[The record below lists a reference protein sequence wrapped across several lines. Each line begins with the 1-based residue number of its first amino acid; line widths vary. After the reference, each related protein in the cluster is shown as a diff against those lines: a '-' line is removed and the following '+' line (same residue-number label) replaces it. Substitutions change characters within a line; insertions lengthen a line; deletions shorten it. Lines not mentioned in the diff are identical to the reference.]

1 MTCATVTNK
10 GSSNLHTTA
19 THICIQAAL
28 AGAMTWAPHAPLVP
42 WQVPRLRVPK
52 RPPLSWHRAMALEE
66 TGSGISGVV
75 AAAAAW
81 ALLAPLL
88 ARPQVE
94 LALPWM
100 VQRTAT
106 AAVAVEKVP
115 AVSAAAAVIVAVAVA
130 ATAVVA
136 ATVAVAT
143 VVVEIVVAAA
153 AVVLAV
159 APAVALAVA
168 LAVATVAAAVAIAAT
183 VLTSAAAAAAFA
195 AAVAAASGGWTQHDV
210 RNKNPVHST
219 KPAPQSPHISNV
231 FQMYSKCNNSID
243 SMASRPQP
251 QPGHGSMG
259 TEGGASCAS

>member
-1 MTCATVTNK
+1 M
-10 GSSNLHTTA
+10 
-19 THICIQAAL
+19 
-28 AGAMTWAPHAPLVP
+28 VP

-195 AAVAAASGGWTQHDV
+195 AAVAAADPWGPKAVQAVQAELRQTAVASETAWTAAADFANEVPLGHQG
-210 RNKNPVHST
+210 PVPVPSEL
-219 KPAPQSPHISNV
+219 P
-231 FQMYSKCNNSID
+231 
-243 SMASRPQP
+243 
-251 QPGHGSMG
+251 
-259 TEGGASCAS
+259 